1 MQRHGLSSKTHYFLS
16 SLMLVLPVLSN
27 AEGPTIHS
35 QSFHMGYGLAS
46 DPITPRDYI
55 NDIWNLRAAL
65 KETNLPGKMVRE
77 AENHLK
83 EASDQLV
90 PLWRQ
95 SQENPADAVDVD
107 AKAAAIWA
115 TLETDLRR
123 ILGPLPLEQFRERL
137 IILFLQELIV
147 PCPDAVW
154 GPDDFM
160 HLNMTERQKEEIDKA
175 FSELDQRCD
184 KARED
189 FRSAIAKDA
198 SQISLDRVEKLRLLL
213 ADRRHQVRSRLTAEQ
228 LDKWD
233 SYILSEAKKSA
244 AEEAQRA
251 AGKPRAD

>member
-16 SLMLVLPVLSN
+16 SLILTLAVFIH

-35 QSFHMGYGLAS
+35 SSFHMGYGLAS

-175 FSELDQRCD
+175 FSELDQ
-184 KARED
+184 
-189 FRSAIAKDA
+189 
-198 SQISLDRVEKLRLLL
+198 
-213 ADRRHQVRSRLTAEQ
+213 
-228 LDKWD
+228 
-233 SYILSEAKKSA
+233 
-244 AEEAQRA
+244 
-251 AGKPRAD
+251 